1 MTKKKNKK
9 NKYDEIK
16 DIVGENIKYMDRIE
30 ISDIIEIIRP
40 YYTFKKSELIERELK
55 NKARYIIRRFKD
67 EEGVRI
73 YFSDSEGIYVNVEK
87 SSDLVD
93 LSKVNRQ
100 LSIKYSG
107 LITAMKKVRNRIKKI
122 VQKFKSRVKY

>member
-107 LITAMKKVRNRIKKI
+107 LITANPW
-122 VQKFKSRVKY
+122 Q